1 MLVMTVMPSAMLGM
15 GRVVAACAF
24 SGYALALWQMATWYR
39 RAWNTT
45 IKATIDGAI
54 YALLTAGVFGWLW
67 PR

>member
-1 MLVMTVMPSAMLGM
+1 VLVMTVMPSAMLGM

-24 SGYALALWQMATWYR
+24 SDCARALWQMAIWYR

-45 IKATIDGAI
+45 VKATIDGAI
-54 YALLTAGVFGWLW
+54 CALLTAGVGWLW